1 MDSNQKLRLNIA
13 PGSAA
18 RIAETE
24 KKESEAPQK
33 VMRIQAGSAARM
45 AEAEAAASPQRPYS
59 ISMRAST
66 GRPFTLDEEMR
77 ARVVPSSQSTQK
89 SSQNNESVLNDS
101 LSDQSEAKVQTT
113 SFRPMTQD
121 NKVSDSTG
129 GASFVQEDRRST
141 GGEEKGTHARS
152 RSPLQTI
159 RALFSRTSTKTVAQN
174 EE

>member
-1 MDSNQKLRLNIA
+1 MDGNQKLRLNIA

-24 KKESEAPQK
+24 KKESEAPQR
-33 VMRIQAGSAARM
+33 VTRIQAGSAARL

-59 ISMRAST
+59 ISMRANT

-77 ARVVPSSQSTQK
+77 ARAVSSSQSTQK
-89 SSQNNESVLNDS
+89 SSQSNESVLNDS
-101 LSDQSEAKVQTT
+101 LSEPPEAKIQTT
-113 SFRPMTQD
+113 SFRPITQGD
-121 NKVSDSTG
+121 KVSGSIF
-129 GASFVQEDRRST
+129 GASFAQEDRS
-141 GGEEKGTHARS
+141 GSGVEKETQARS

-159 RALFSRTSTKTVAQN
+159 RALFSRTSTKTVAQD